1 LFGETY
7 STLSY
12 PQTPLDDLL
21 TELLTDPSSC
31 SSYEDYSTP
40 LLGSIDQLVEFDA
53 LTSFFLTGRS
63 NEEES
68 STFDEDF
75 EVDFS
80 SIASPSLTAPG
91 SSPPPPFESLDSP
104 RSSPPSVLS
113 VEPVVEDPLFAYL
126 PMTLQLTDCGSVDL
140 SANDHITKTKHKL
153 CLMTPFVNEAITI
166 HQSVYYESQRKKP
179 QPSSSYAVSLQVVGH
194 SQSIGGKEAFCRVS
208 YPEKVKELRSPAFH
222 VVMDFTDKGRDIAFY
237 AVLYHEDIPFAK
249 SNIIGPFTIIPK
261 GGKKKRKQTS
271 QSSDSYSSVSLS
283 KKLKQDFRRLSI
295 SYGSMAGHLIAL
307 FWLLIMVL
315 RDF

>member
-31 SSYEDYSTP
+31 SSCEDYST
-40 LLGSIDQLVEFDA
+40 LLGSIDQVEFDA
-53 LTSFFLTGRS
+53 L
-63 NEEES
+63 S

-80 SIASPSLTAPG
+80 SIASVPG

-166 HQSVYYESQRKKP
+166 HQSVYYKSQRKKP

-261 GGKKKRKQTS
+261 GGKKKRKQAS